1 MFWGGES
8 KGSRVFRKLAICPLA
23 KGAPRG
29 QNGRMNRL
37 LGLCL
42 FFTATA
48 SAAEV
53 MQVTWPTQH
62 GSPPASV
69 SGQAAQFMP
78 AFRTALKT
86 LPEGMIVTLALSQPA
101 MLGLTAEHS
110 KTLQPLVAERYKAIA
125 TDEVYRSAPS
135 ALSYCFSPF
144 KAEQGLAIVH
154 VPDGFGPRTPVIV
167 FLHGYGGSFL
177 WYQHFL
183 AEHFPKHLI
192 ICPAYGITPS
202 IMPAAY
208 LIECL
213 ATVEKR
219 LGKQLAVKPWLFGLS
234 AGGFG
239 ACRIYTDVPNRFA
252 GMICIAA
259 HPLAPQDG
267 KTNAHFIAGGDEF
280 FVKNGQFQRLA
291 GKAKHFIVP
300 AAGHFF
306 LLTHQEA
313 SIAKLREWMAVQ

>member
-1 MFWGGES
+1 MGCFWGRES
-8 KGSRVFRKLAICPLA
+8 KGSRVFRKLAIWALVKARPL
-23 KGAPRG
+23 G
-29 QNGRMNRL
+29 QNGRVNRL
-37 LGLCL
+37 FGLCL
-42 FFTATA
+42 IFAATA

-69 SGQAAQFMP
+69 SGQAGQFMP
-78 AFRTALKT
+78 AFRTALKN
-86 LPEGMIVTLALSQPA
+86 LPEGMIVSLALSQPA
-101 MLGLTAEHS
+101 MLGLTAEHA

-125 TDEVYRSAPS
+125 ADKVYRSAPS

-144 KAEQGLAIVH
+144 KAEQGLANVH
-154 VPDGFGPRTPVIV
+154 VPDSLGLQTPVMV

-208 LIECL
+208 VTECL
-213 ATVEKR
+213 AAVEKK
-219 LGKQLAVKPWLFGLS
+219 LGKPLAAKPWLLGLS

-239 ACRIYTDVPNRFA
+239 ACRVYTDVPNRFT
-252 GMICIAA
+252 GMICLAA
-259 HPLAPQDG
+259 YPLSRQDG

-280 FVKNGQFQRLA
+280 FVKNGQFQRLV
-291 GKAKHFIVP
+291 GPAKHFIVP

-306 LLTHQEA
+306 LLTHEEA
-313 SIAKLREWMAVQ
+313 SIAKLREWMK